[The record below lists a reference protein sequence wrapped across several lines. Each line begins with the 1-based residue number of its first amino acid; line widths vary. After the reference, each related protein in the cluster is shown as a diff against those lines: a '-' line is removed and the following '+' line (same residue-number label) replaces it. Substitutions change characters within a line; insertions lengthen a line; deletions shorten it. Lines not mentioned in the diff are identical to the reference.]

1 MCMKFINF
9 MLETETLTNFTN
21 LFHPN
26 KLKIRKKRKMMYN
39 FKTFYDQCL
48 KMAVRSSIE
57 HDFYETPNIYP
68 NLNDQ
73 QQFRL
78 KKISKIKDD
87 FVAEIKEREH
97 TSKALSKYIASS
109 DVFGKSLIVF

>member
-1 MCMKFINF
+1 
-9 MLETETLTNFTN
+9 
-21 LFHPN
+21 
-26 KLKIRKKRKMMYN
+26 MYN
-39 FKTFYDQCL
+39 FKIFYDQCL
-48 KMAVRSSIE
+48 KMAVRSSTE

-78 KKISKIKDD
+78 KKINKIKDD

-97 TSKALSKYIASS
+97 MSKGLSKYIASF
-109 DVFGKSLIVF
+109 DFFVKSLVVF